1 MEERGRNGTHIL
13 SLYVA
18 NRPGTLA
25 RIAQTFSRRG
35 FNIESLVVSPAAD
48 GKFSRMTISATGDG
62 AVVEQVRRQCM
73 KLVDVVTCQEHG
85 AEDTV
90 GLELALMKV
99 AAEGEKRTE
108 VLQIVDHFD
117 GKTVDWTERTVMI
130 EATGSTRKL
139 DAMVSLLR
147 HYGLKEL
154 VRTGKVQMA
163 RGEQAT

>member
-1 MEERGRNGTHIL
+1 MSAGGNGTHIL

-48 GKFSRMTISATGDG
+48 GKFSRMTISASGED
-62 AVVEQVRRQCM
+62 AVVEQVMRQCA
-73 KLVDVVTCQEHG
+73 KLVDVVSCHEHDPEG
-85 AEDTV
+85 AV
-90 GLELALMKV
+90 GVELALMKV
-99 AAEGEKRTE
+99 AASGEKRTE
-108 VLQIVDHFD
+108 VLQIVDHFHA
-117 GKTVDWTERTVMI
+117 KTVDWTERTVMI
-130 EATGSTRKL
+130 EATGSTAKL

-147 HYGLKEL
+147 PFGLKEL
-154 VRTGKVQMA
+154 VRTGKVLMA